1 MSDSIFE
8 YEPIEKQKIE
18 IMEYTTKT
26 EKPFEVE
33 KKDIKHLQI
42 AEQFAHEMMNSFNA
56 QEQNEILQHVKHIF
70 QKERMLEIEKV
81 ESRLSFL
88 KETLKTL

>member
-8 YEPIEKQKIE
+8 YEPTEKQKIK
-18 IMEYTTKT
+18 IMEYTTKA

-33 KKDIKHLQI
+33 KKDTKHFQI
-42 AEQFAHEMMNSFNA
+42 AEQFAHEMMNNFDS

-70 QKERMLEIEKV
+70 QSERMREIEKV
-81 ESRLSFL
+81 EKRLSFL
-88 KETLKTL
+88 NETLKTL